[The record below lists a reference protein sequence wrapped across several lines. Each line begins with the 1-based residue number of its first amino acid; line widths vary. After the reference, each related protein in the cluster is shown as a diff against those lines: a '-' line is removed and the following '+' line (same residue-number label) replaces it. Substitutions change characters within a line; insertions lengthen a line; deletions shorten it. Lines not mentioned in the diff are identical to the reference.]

1 MAFDLKKISFH
12 FEAPNER
19 DYVKKLL
26 QQIEKEYKSIYKIA
40 TGDSIKENF
49 DIEKALTDLENDPKF
64 SEVRKIHY
72 RDLISVRFNNFRI
85 ENITGV
91 VSGNGK
97 YSTLRFFN
105 YAQWPKF
112 STTYLGFASP

>member
-49 DIEKALTDLENDPKF
+49 DIERWSHLFEQLKA
-64 SEVRKIHY
+64 
-72 RDLISVRFNNFRI
+72 
-85 ENITGV
+85 
-91 VSGNGK
+91 
-97 YSTLRFFN
+97 
-105 YAQWPKF
+105 
-112 STTYLGFASP
+112 YL

>member
-49 DIEKALTDLENDPKF
+49 DI
-64 SEVRKIHY
+64 
-72 RDLISVRFNNFRI
+72 
-85 ENITGV
+85 
-91 VSGNGK
+91 
-97 YSTLRFFN
+97 
-105 YAQWPKF
+105 
-112 STTYLGFASP
+112 

>member
-64 SEVRKIHY
+64 SEVRKIPY

-85 ENITGV
+85 ENITIQNFVTRDGSV
-91 VSGNGK
+91 NLNNSYK
-97 YSTLRFFN
+97 
-105 YAQWPKF
+105 
-112 STTYLGFASP
+112 